1 MTKVVPINIDTQKG
15 RLPEKPKGINE
26 VVECN
31 TIEETRRQQLEKL
44 TAGFRLFSY
53 FG

>member
-44 TAGFRLFSY
+44 TAGFRLFS
-53 FG
+53 